1 MSSISICGIKILR
14 YSPDLSPTR
23 YLFLTK
29 LRCLQV
35 QLVPQTPQ
43 AGKDLNIPL
52 SLVLSCRSCISE
64 WCHHPWNHSK
74 AFPLLYP
81 WLSIFST
88 NQCSFNSLTSLSLPL
103 YSQIITIFHLDYCN
117 TLLNGFPLSG
127 LPESNLCR
135 EYLYKMQIW
144 LHLALPCW
152 HSVIPYC
159 CQHKVPSS
167 SPAPP
172 FTLPSQGA
180 VIRRISLCISSFLC
194 WEIPPL
200 TPCFSC
206 LTSTQPLGAGSVMSP
221 LQQAWLAYILP
232 LCLG

>member
-81 WLSIFST
+81 WISTLNQYDDRKDKLISELRKGSIPEEETST
-88 NQCSFNSLTSLSLPL
+88 LSLVE
-103 YSQIITIFHLDYCN
+103 YS
-117 TLLNGFPLSG
+117 P
-127 LPESNLCR
+127 R
-135 EYLYKMQIW
+135 
-144 LHLALPCW
+144 
-152 HSVIPYC
+152 
-159 CQHKVPSS
+159 
-167 SPAPP
+167 
-172 FTLPSQGA
+172 
-180 VIRRISLCISSFLC
+180 
-194 WEIPPL
+194 
-200 TPCFSC
+200 
-206 LTSTQPLGAGSVMSP
+206 
-221 LQQAWLAYILP
+221 
-232 LCLG
+232 